1 MLFWGLSFSLV
12 CLFRTKSKRAC
23 TVGKDFF
30 YFYFLFNLSGKVL
43 GRRIFYDPYRYTF
56 DIYPGQDII
65 YVTLLK
71 SCVSWPY
78 YFLGTVNSIAIVF
91 KYLDKMPNKYFI
103 ALYVGLT
110 SIFPVASRTDSGV
123 CQPVSYF
130 YIYVSRTGHNICHP
144 INIMYIMFL
153 LGL

>member
-1 MLFWGLSFSLV
+1 LV
-12 CLFRTKSKRAC
+12 KI
-23 TVGKDFF
+23 FF
-30 YFYFLFNLSGKVL
+30 IFYFLFNLSGKVL
-43 GRRIFYDPYRYTF
+43 GKRIFYDPYRYTF

-91 KYLDKMPNKYFI
+91 KYLDKMPNKYFS

-110 SIFPVASRTDSGV
+110 SVFHVASRTDSGV

-130 YIYVSRTGHNICHP
+130 YIYVSWTGHNVCHP